1 MRTGSTALAK
11 TGSSASDTV
20 FGSVDNHWVVHP
32 EMKPA
37 IKNNKPRQNEI
48 LGNAIS
54 WKERSDKPNGVS
66 HLPVSSPDSHTP
78 VKPRSPWFSWSSI
91 SKKPWLWAWVLFIFC
106 SFFSSASSRTG
117 KSFWDLHQWAYRQG
131 SWGGFWGSCQN
142 QHNHLNRLCLHNLF
156 FSRP

>member
-1 MRTGSTALAK
+1 MRTRSTALAK
-11 TGSSASDTV
+11 TGSSENDTV
-20 FGSVDNHWVVHP
+20 FGSVDNHWVVLP

-66 HLPVSSPDSHTP
+66 HLPVSLPDSHTP

-91 SKKPWLWAWVLFIFC
+91 SKKPWLWAWVLF
-106 SFFSSASSRTG
+106 
-117 KSFWDLHQWAYRQG
+117 Y
-131 SWGGFWGSCQN
+131 
-142 QHNHLNRLCLHNLF
+142 LF
-156 FSRP
+156 FFPISKFKDRKILLGSPPAGISAGFLGWFSGLLPKSTQSLEPALSA

>member
-1 MRTGSTALAK
+1 MRTRSTALAK

-66 HLPVSSPDSHTP
+66 HLPVS
-78 VKPRSPWFSWSSI
+78 
-91 SKKPWLWAWVLFIFC
+91 
-106 SFFSSASSRTG
+106 
-117 KSFWDLHQWAYRQG
+117 
-131 SWGGFWGSCQN
+131 
-142 QHNHLNRLCLHNLF
+142 
-156 FSRP
+156 